1 MKTAACT
8 LLSVRVELVQA
19 HLRMIRVCSKWAWT
33 SSART
38 VVVDAGGL
46 IDAMYM
52 RLSEQFRPAK
62 RMNTAQMQ

>member
-38 VVVDAGGL
+38 VVVDAWGVDRRNIHAPFGA
-46 IDAMYM
+46 ISSGKAHEY
-52 RLSEQFRPAK
+52 
-62 RMNTAQMQ
+62 